1 MRIGNYE
8 LKLAKRLTLAS
19 WETAIISILAI
30 LFALALFSFL
40 FILAKVN
47 PLFAYRE
54 IFSYAFANPYGLPL
68 TINRF
73 IFLLLCTCA
82 FIIPFRAGLWNI
94 GMTGQFYVGAL
105 GAFAVLFAFG
115 VKKSPSSNFSPE
127 LLIPSMLIAAALS
140 GAGFAA
146 MAGFLKGKFN
156 VNEIVVTMMLNFIAF
171 WLVSYMIKEGGPFM
185 SPGGE
190 GQGFML
196 PPSLYAPLL
205 IMNAPF
211 TILVALGIAVLLYF
225 LFAKTAIGYQIKAHG
240 HNPAAARY
248 AGISTVKIPLLVF
261 ILGGAVA
268 GLAGYHYFAAVP
280 GLYRISSDYGYF
292 GDLAFYGI
300 ICGLISL
307 GDPFAAIPVALLFG
321 GLTTGGRFT
330 QGKLHLGF
338 GVDYALLGV
347 LMITLVAFQ
356 FFYRYRIALVRWSG
370 GPWSGGR
377 VSGVPS
383 DHPTIRPSD
392 HRGERLDVG
401 IHRQKSGSF
410 NDFHFCRPWRT
421 H

>member
-1 MRIGNYE
+1 MRIGSYE
-8 LKLAKRLTLAS
+8 LRLEKRLTLIGWQA
-19 WETAIISILAI
+19 AIISVLAI
-30 LFALALFSFL
+30 IFALALFSFI
-40 FILAKVN
+40 FILAKIN
-47 PLFAYRE
+47 PLFAYRQ

-115 VKKSPSSNFSPE
+115 VKRSPSSNFSPE
-127 LLIPSMLIAAALS
+127 LIIPAMLIAAALG
-140 GAGFAA
+140 GAGFGAV
-146 MAGFLKGKFN
+146 AGFLKGKFN
-156 VNEIVVTMMLNFIAF
+156 VNEIVVTMMLNSIAF

-196 PPSLYAPLL
+196 PPSLYAPL

-211 TILVALGIAVLLYF
+211 TILVALGIDVLLYF
-225 LFAKTAIGYQIKAHG
+225 LFTKTAIGYQIKAHG
-240 HNPAAARY
+240 HSPAAARY
-248 AGISTVKIPLLVF
+248 AGISTFKIPLLVF

-268 GLAGYHYFAAVP
+268 GLAGYNYFAAVP
-280 GLYRISSDYGYF
+280 GLYKISSDYRYF

-321 GLTTGGRFT
+321 GLSIGGRFA

-356 FFYRYRIALVRWSG
+356 FFYRYRIAWA
-370 GPWSGGR
+370 
-377 VSGVPS
+377 
-383 DHPTIRPSD
+383 
-392 HRGERLDVG
+392 
-401 IHRQKSGSF
+401 KK
-410 NDFHFCRPWRT
+410 
-421 H
+421 